1 MPGTKPKQTA
11 VNQIDDERVRDHL
24 ANERTYLAWLRTGL
38 ATVAFG
44 VVIAKLRYILGPNY
58 PASGGIIHAA
68 EIGLILAITGVI
80 TMLMS
85 VVFFLKTR
93 EEIRTRSYTSK
104 IYFAIALAGV
114 MMGLGSLILWYLM
127 QSTPT
132 P

>member
-1 MPGTKPKQTA
+1 MPDANPEQTET
-11 VNQIDDERVRDHL
+11 NRIDDERVRDHL

-38 ATVAFG
+38 STVAFG

-68 EIGLILAITGVI
+68 EIGLILAVTGVI

-85 VVFFLKTR
+85 VMFFLKTR
-93 EEIRTRSYTSK
+93 EEIRTRSYSSK
-104 IYFAIALAGV
+104 IYFAIALAVV
-114 MMGLGSLILWYLM
+114 MVTLGSLILWYLM